1 MNDFVFETPPRIV
14 SRPGAALDLAAELAP
29 LGVRH
34 VFVVTDPGLMRAGV
48 VQPPVDALRASG
60 LQVTVFAEIQ
70 AELPEANVLAAGAI
84 ARAAGVD
91 AVIGLGGGSALDA
104 AKLVALLAVS
114 QQPIAEMYGV
124 GLATGRRLALVQ
136 VPTTAGT
143 GSEAT
148 PVAVVARPDHIKRGV
163 VCRQMLPDVAVL
175 DGALTTGLPPAITAM
190 TGIDAIVHA
199 VEAFSSRRRKNVL
212 SDALAVQA
220 LQLLYAHLPRVVQQG
235 DDVAARTAMLQGS
248 LFAGMAFANASV
260 GAVHALSSPLGG
272 HFQVPHGL
280 SNALIFCAVLRFNL
294 PETQVAYA
302 TLGRALRP
310 ELQHANHEQAASGFV
325 QAMQDLVRTLPIAQ
339 SLRDVG
345 VQAGDLPRLAQDGMS
360 FSHMLDNNPRVV
372 RQEDALA
379 ILAEAL

>member
-14 SRPGAALDLAAELAP
+14 CKPGAALALAPELAAFGA
-29 LGVRH
+29 RH
-34 VFVVTDPGLMRAGV
+34 VFLVTDPGLVRAGI

-60 LQVTVFAEIQ
+60 LQVTVFAEVQ
-70 AELPEANVLAAGAI
+70 ADPPEANVLAAGTA
-84 ARAAGVD
+84 ARATGAD

-124 GLATGRRLALVQ
+124 GQATGPRLPLVQ

-148 PVAVVARPDHIKRGV
+148 PVAVVTRPDHSKRGV

-175 DGALTTGLPPAITAM
+175 DGALTIGLPPAITAM
-190 TGIDAIVHA
+190 TGVDAIVHA

-302 TLGRALRP
+302 ALGRALRP
-310 ELQHANHEQAASGFV
+310 ELQQAGDALAARGFV
-325 QAMQDLVRTLPIAQ
+325 QAMQELVAALPIAQ
-339 SLRDVG
+339 TLRDVG
-345 VQAGDLPRLAQDGMS
+345 VQAGDLPRLVQDGMA
-360 FSHMLDNNPRVV
+360 FGHMLDNNPRVV
-372 RQEDALA
+372 RHEDALA
-379 ILAEAL
+379 ILTEAL